1 MGPSSEWLLLDE
13 ALVSLERWYGCWFD
27 GCVKIARACSRSSV
41 PGLGHRDATI
51 VIGIHTH
58 LGHAIGVARR
68 AANTLE
74 SRRVPTP
81 QVYGPLWSDP
91 CGRTPVVGPLRSPMT
106 PEPPNPSTANC
117 NPPPR
122 ERCVILSRRVDGT
135 TLLAPMC
142 MRVKYMCERAMI
154 PPSLRRR
161 WLALAVLLSLVPK
174 VPPLPIRPPCSM
186 HARWRLITKQG
197 KHGGGGSSAAGPCPG
212 NFIRSGPIRS
222 HAPPVLLRFVLLGAV
237 ALTQVCPA
245 RRDLLRRFYS
255 AGHDRGSLPLRSQ
268 VRIRVARLPLT

>member
-154 PPSLRRR
+154 PAEFAA
-161 WLALAVLLSLVPK
+161 ALACACCVALFGPQGSPLANT
-174 VPPLPIRPPCSM
+174 PPLLNARTEAA
-186 HARWRLITKQG
+186 HHEARKTRWRRQ
-197 KHGGGGSSAAGPCPG
+197 
-212 NFIRSGPIRS
+212 
-222 HAPPVLLRFVLLGAV
+222 
-237 ALTQVCPA
+237 
-245 RRDLLRRFYS
+245 
-255 AGHDRGSLPLRSQ
+255 
-268 VRIRVARLPLT
+268 